1 MTLKIYSLDPRCP
14 ERQEA
19 REDSSLGNL
28 LLSHFFVFLLFL
40 FFVVVVV
47 VALLCFE
54 DSVSL
59 GNLLLWNSLP
69 EQAGLK
75 F

>member
-28 LLSHFFVFLLFL
+28 LLSHFFVFLLFR
-40 FFVVVVV
+40 FVVVVV

-54 DSVSL
+54 DKVSL